1 MDTIKN
7 YLETLFLE
15 LPKTEAVEKAKAD
28 LLANMED
35 HYFSLI
41 DEGKSEHEAI
51 GAVISEFGSVDELRQ
66 TLEIEEEPEA
76 DFFEDEDELTLPIDE
91 EEMLTFLAGRK
102 QIALGLSLGIMF
114 TILAVA
120 AMILFSEVGEALG
133 MSIFFIFVSI
143 GVGLIIYYGMQFQK
157 IDGPLHDRMISR
169 NLVKKAQALKGEYTK
184 SFTIGLILGICS
196 CILSVV
202 PIFVFSYAE
211 NFGAALL
218 MAMISIGVFLICY
231 SSIYYTGFD
240 KFVES
245 RFFVGDEDKL
255 GPNARKEKYGNNA
268 EKKYV
273 IEKMYWPVIVVTY
286 FIWSFVFDAWHI
298 SWVLLV
304 AGGIL
309 WSGIEAVIKKV

>member
-35 HYFSLI
+35 HYYSLI

-66 TLEIEEEPEA
+66 ILEIEEEPTA
-76 DFFEDEDELTLPIDE
+76 AFFDDE
-91 EEMLTFLAGRK
+91 EEMTLPINDEEMLAFLAGRK
-102 QIALGLSLGIMF
+102 QISLGLSLGIMF

-120 AMILFSEVGEALG
+120 AMILFSEVGEAFG
-133 MSIFFIFVSI
+133 MSIFFICISI
-143 GVGLIIYYGMQFQK
+143 GVGLIVYYGLQFQK
-157 IDGPLHDRMISR
+157 IDRPLHDRMISR

-184 SFTIGLILGICS
+184 SFTIGLVLGICS
-196 CILSVV
+196 CILALV
-202 PIFVFSYAE
+202 PLFIFSYAE
-211 NFGAALL
+211 NLGAALM

-240 KFVES
+240 KFIEN

-286 FIWSFVFDAWHI
+286 FIWSFVFDAWNI
-298 SWVLLV
+298 SWVLFVV
-304 AGGIL
+304 AGIL
-309 WSGIEAVIKKV
+309 WSGIEAVIKRV